1 MERNIEVQEFQA
13 LASRNYNIAPL
24 FVVVLSN
31 RFVEMRHKFTYP
43 VRPSKKNPLRKVG
56 QRGGRADLHIHKK
69 KKNK

>member
-43 VRPSKKNPLRKVG
+43 VRPSKKNP
-56 QRGGRADLHIHKK
+56 
-69 KKNK
+69 